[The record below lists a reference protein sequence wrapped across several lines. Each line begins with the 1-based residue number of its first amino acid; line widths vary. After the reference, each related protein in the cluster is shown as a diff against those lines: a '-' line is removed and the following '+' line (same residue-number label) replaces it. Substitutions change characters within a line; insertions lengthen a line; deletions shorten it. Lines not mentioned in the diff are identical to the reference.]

1 MKSNPKPASTVVLV
15 DQHSRVYLTKRPS
28 TMKFL
33 GGYYVFPGGAV
44 EQGDMDI
51 DTEHIRNCVSDEA
64 FGSSHYVAAARELF
78 EEVGVLLANNHDGS
92 MANLNL
98 GTEREYRRQLLAGNI
113 SFTEILRHENLF
125 FDFNFL
131 NYFGHRITPK
141 ESPIR
146 FDTRFFLAKLPSNQ
160 IPKPDET
167 EVEEACWMFPEDAL
181 IAYKDGQMP
190 LVPPTIDSLETI
202 LNHKE
207 GGELMLPKQKNHP
220 FPFKS

>member
-1 MKSNPKPASTVVLV
+1 
-15 DQHSRVYLTKRPS
+15 
-28 TMKFL
+28 MKFL